1 MTDFE
6 LNVKEEGFYKGEPC
20 DDFMIHLESYHP
32 GVPGYSV
39 AYKYYIVFKGER
51 ISPRGCNIRADYPD
65 VYFKS
70 DEIIIPDATRQRG
83 GWMTV
88 DLHCAEDPDYTAKL
102 KIKLR
107 KYEMTLEDN
116 FETFNTDI
124 WNALSGV
131 SKKPMVYRRAKENY
145 VRDNKLCLD
154 FEKCETP
161 IVHNGIECYYSDA
174 GVSTKDKFSQKY
186 GCFSTR
192 MRVPATPTGIFSAF
206 WLMPQGRYREDYFF
220 KRTDTGDE
228 FHGCSEIDI
237 MEIFHYPATRGSA
250 HTEHYWEPG
259 WDPKTQPITKSSLGI
274 DYTIPGYKDGEYQE
288 YACVWNEYALYY
300 YVNGTLAKVNDKI
313 APVED
318 VFPAYILYTCY
329 LGPEGSGAFWGEVK
343 DEDLPQSMMVDWLR
357 VYK

>member
-39 AYKYYIVFKGER
+39 SYKYYIVFKGER
-51 ISPRGCNIRADYPD
+51 ITSRGCNVRADHPG
-65 VYFKS
+65 VYIKP
-70 DEIIIPDATRQRG
+70 DEIVITDATRQMG
-83 GWMTV
+83 GWMTI
-88 DLHCAEDPDYTAKL
+88 DLNCAEDPDYTAKL

-116 FETFNTDI
+116 FETYNKDL
-124 WNALSGV
+124 WNARSAGAKV
-131 SKKPMVYRRAKENY
+131 PMAFTEPLDNY
-145 VRDNKLCLD
+145 VRDNHLCLD
-154 FEKCETP
+154 FKKHETP
-161 IVHNGIECYYSDA
+161 TIRNDKECYYSDA
-174 GVSTKDKFSQKY
+174 GVDTRGKFSQKY

-206 WLMPQGRYREDYFF
+206 WLMPQGKYREDYFF
-220 KRTDTGDE
+220 KRTDTGDD

-237 MEIFHYPATRGSA
+237 MEIFHHASTRGSA
-250 HTEHYWEPG
+250 HTEHYWEPN
-259 WDPKTQPITKSSLGI
+259 WDPSTRSSTKSSLGI

-288 YACVWNEYALYY
+288 YACVWNEYAIYY
-300 YVNGTLAKVNDKI
+300 YVNGVLARANDKI
-313 APVED
+313 APLENSVE
-318 VFPAYILYTCY
+318 AYVLYTCY
-329 LGPEGSGAFWGEVK
+329 IGPKGGGAWWGEVDDK
-343 DEDLPQSMMVDWLR
+343 DLPQSVMVDWLR

>member
-20 DDFMIHLESYHP
+20 NDFMIHLESYHP

-65 VYFKS
+65 VYFKA
-70 DEIIIPDATRQRG
+70 DEIIIPDATRQMG
-83 GWMTV
+83 GWMTI

-107 KYEMTLEDN
+107 KYEITLEDN

-124 WNALSGV
+124 WNALSGAT
-131 SKKPMVYRRAKENY
+131 KKPMAFRLGKENY
-145 VRDNKLCLD
+145 VRDGKLCLD
-154 FEKCETP
+154 FEKHETP
-161 IVHNGIECYYSDA
+161 TIRGGVECYYSDA
-174 GVSTKDKFSQKY
+174 GVSTKDKFYQKY

-192 MRVPATPTGIFSAF
+192 MSVPATPTGIFSAF

-237 MEIFHYPATRGSA
+237 MEIFHYPSTRGSA
-250 HTEHYWEPG
+250 HTEHYWEPN
-259 WDPKTQPITKSSLGI
+259 WDPATQPITKSSLGM
-274 DYTIPGYKDGEYQE
+274 DYTIPGYKDGEFQE

-300 YVNGTLAKVNDKI
+300 YVNGTLVKVNDNI
-313 APVED
+313 APVDD

-329 LGPEGSGAFWGEVK
+329 IGPKGSGAFWGEVDDK
-343 DEDLPQSMMVDWLR
+343 DLPQTTKIDWLR